1 MERVNRREFLTLAAA
16 GMASL
21 GLAACAGS
29 SAGSSP
35 STAASAANPLS
46 ASSSV
51 APSAGGPASAAVAAV
66 APAASSASAAASTA
80 TLPAGKITIGYFPN
94 VAHAP
99 ALLAVGQGSFTK
111 ALAGVSVDFKTF
123 NAGPALIEAL
133 FAKAVDLGYV
143 GPSPAVN
150 GYVQSKGQALKII
163 GGAMSGGASF
173 IVRPA
178 SNIKAA
184 KDLAGKK
191 IASPQKGNTQDISL
205 RFYIKNNGLKTAD
218 EGGTVSVVPTANADI
233 VNLFKLGQID
243 GAWVPEPWAS
253 TLVLQAGGQVFVDE
267 RTLWPDGKFVTTNII
282 ATGKLLKD
290 RQDIIASFLKAHVA
304 AVDYIATN
312 SADAKKIVAD
322 QIAKITDAAAGAG
335 RGRPSVYPAGC
346 GLRSAGQDVPDTGR

>member
-1 MERVNRREFLTLAAA
+1 MKR
-16 GMASL
+16 
-21 GLAACAGS
+21 
-29 SAGSSP
+29 
-35 STAASAANPLS
+35 
-46 ASSSV
+46 
-51 APSAGGPASAAVAAV
+51 
-66 APAASSASAAASTA
+66 
-80 TLPAGKITIGYFPN
+80 
-94 VAHAP
+94 
-99 ALLAVGQGSFTK
+99 
-111 ALAGVSVDFKTF
+111 
-123 NAGPALIEAL
+123 

-290 RQDIIASFLKAHVA
+290 RQDIITSFLKAHVA

-312 SADAKKIVAD
+312 SADAKKIVAT
-322 QIAKITDAAAGAG
+322 QIARITTQPLAPDVVDRAFTQQDAVYDPLAKTCLTQADSAFALGFLGDTSPDLSGLYNIDLLNAVLKDAGKPPVAL
-335 RGRPSVYPAGC
+335 S
-346 GLRSAGQDVPDTGR
+346 